1 MTLVI
6 RAFLL
11 LAASQRAIALLL
23 RSLPPFVEAQGDAAG
38 EADVGIV
45 QVQATH
51 LANLL
56 QMPDAG
62 APREEEVARR
72 ARHVAV
78 TV

>member
-23 RSLPPFVEAQGDAAG
+23 LSSLPLVEAQGDAAG

-45 QVQATH
+45 QI
-51 LANLL
+51 
-56 QMPDAG
+56 
-62 APREEEVARR
+62 
-72 ARHVAV
+72 
-78 TV
+78 